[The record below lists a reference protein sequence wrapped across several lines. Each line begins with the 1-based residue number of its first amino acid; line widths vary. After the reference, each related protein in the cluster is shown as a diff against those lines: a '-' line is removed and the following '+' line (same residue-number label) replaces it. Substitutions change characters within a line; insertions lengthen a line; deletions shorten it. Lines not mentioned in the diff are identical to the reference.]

1 MVIQVLASILLFV
14 IAMVDWKTM
23 EIPDELNGMLGILSG
38 ISLWFMPEVSIPDR
52 IIGAICV
59 SVPMYLLC
67 VLIPDA
73 FGGGDIKLVF
83 VMGFFLGWK
92 KVLAGMF
99 LAIMIGGMQALYLL
113 IRKNVKAG
121 ENAHMAFGPALC
133 VGMIIS
139 MFWGD
144 RLIFGYFNWFY

>member
-1 MVIQVLASILLFV
+1 MIQILIVIILLI
-14 IAMVDWKTM
+14 IAVLDWKTM
-23 EIPDELNGMLGILSG
+23 EIPDELNGAAAVLAG
-38 ISLWFMPEVSIPDR
+38 ISLWAMPEVPMPDR
-52 IIGAICV
+52 IIGAVCV

-67 VLIPDA
+67 ILISDA

-83 VMGFFLGWK
+83 TMGFFLGWK
-92 KVLAGMF
+92 KVLVGMF
-99 LAIMIGGMQALYLL
+99 LAIMIGGMQAFCLL
-113 IRKNVKAG
+113 ICKKVKAG

-144 RLIFGYFNWFY
+144 RLIAGYFRWFY

>member
-1 MVIQVLASILLFV
+1 MIQILMTMLLLI
-14 IAMVDWKTM
+14 IAVVDWKTM
-23 EIPDELNGMLGILSG
+23 EIPDGLNGAVAFLAG
-38 ISLWFMPEVSIPDR
+38 ISLWAMPEVPMPDR
-52 IIGAICV
+52 IIGAVCV

-67 VLIPDA
+67 ILISDA

-83 VMGFFLGWK
+83 TMGFFLGWK
-92 KVLAGMF
+92 NVLVGMF

-113 IRKNVKAG
+113 ICKKVKAG

-139 MFWGD
+139 MFWGE
-144 RLIFGYFNWFY
+144 RLIAGYFRWFY